1 MGAFFTNYQVRGK
14 SASDVSKAIEPLV
27 ETRAYVSTAK
37 GGWVTVY
44 DEASD
49 QQDDEIL
56 KRIAS
61 ELSKKL
67 GTAVFAFLV
76 HDSDIAIYWLY
87 ENGVLIDEFN
97 SAPDYYKKA
106 SDKVRQCVRGDS
118 DKLLPLCV
126 AGTSH
131 AQVEEVIH
139 PASGFPTMAEDIFGS
154 LSQLLAI

>member
-49 QQDDEIL
+49 QQDDGIL
-56 KRIAS
+56 KRTAA
-61 ELSKKL
+61 ELSKQL
-67 GTAVFAFLV
+67 GTAVLAFLV
-76 HDSDIAIYWLY
+76 HDSDIAIYWLC

-106 SDKVRQCVRGDS
+106 SDKVRLRVRGDA
-118 DKLLPLCV
+118 DKLLPLCLP
-126 AGTSH
+126 GTTRS
-131 AQVEEVIH
+131 
-139 PASGFPTMAEDIFGS
+139 
-154 LSQLLAI
+154 